1 MKTLY
6 GLCFPAGLIL
16 TGLLAL
22 PIASAQ
28 MGPGPGARARMY
40 DPAMETTI
48 AGTVEEVKTVAGRH
62 GWHGTHL
69 MLQTGKKILDVHL
82 GPESFL
88 KVKGFSFA
96 KGDRVEVVG
105 SKVNYKGG
113 EALVA
118 REIKKGGETLV
129 LRDAQG
135 IPQWSGRGRR

>member
-6 GLCFPAGLIL
+6 GLCFPAGLML
-16 TGLLAL
+16 MSLLAL
-22 PIASAQ
+22 PLASAQ

-40 DPAMETTI
+40 NPATQTTI
-48 AGTVEEVKTVAGRH
+48 TGTVEGVKTVAGRH

-69 MLQTGKKILDVHL
+69 MLKTGEKTLDVHL

-88 KVKGFSFA
+88 KAKGFSFA
-96 KGDRVEVVG
+96 KGDQVEVVG

-113 EALVA
+113 EAVVA
-118 REIKKGGETLV
+118 REVKKGGETLV